1 MPLNESEC
9 PKTRKKFDIDLK
21 FGKQW
26 EEFADELFSGAKTAE
41 VKTERDQWQRTGN
54 IAIET
59 ESYKKPSGI
68 NATESEVWVH
78 NLVRDGELV
87 ASLVIPT
94 KVLKE
99 IVPDVTAKTVM
110 GGDHKASKL
119 NLIPIKKLAAKLL
132 EV

>member
-1 MPLNESEC
+1 MPLNESED
-9 PKTRKKFDIDLK
+9 PKTRKKFDIDLA

-26 EEFADELFSGAKTAE
+26 EEFADDLFSGAKKAE

-59 ESYKKPSGI
+59 ESYRKPSGI
-68 NATESEVWVH
+68 NATEAEVWVH

-87 ASLVIPT
+87 ASIVIPT

-99 IVPDVTAKTVM
+99 IIPDVTKSTVM
-110 GGDHKASKL
+110 GGDHNASKL
-119 NLIPIKKLAAKLL
+119 NLVPIKKLAAKLL
-132 EV
+132 EY